1 MKTAQIKIANPVH
14 IIRNTTNPNR
24 HQWAKIVETRTGK
37 VLHTGQ
43 MKHIKYVAKKRYN
56 ITLA

>member
-1 MKTAQIKIANPVH
+1 MKIAQTKIANPVR
-14 IIRNTTNPNR
+14 IVLNTTNPSR
-24 HQWAKIVETRTGK
+24 HQWAKIVDTSTGK

-56 ITLA
+56 MTLA

>member
-1 MKTAQIKIANPVH
+1 VD
-14 IIRNTTNPNR
+14 
-24 HQWAKIVETRTGK
+24 TRTGK

-56 ITLA
+56 VSLV